1 MVRVDSGAVA
11 AAAAAAGAAFAEP
24 VRAAVAVPAA
34 AALTLLAALA
44 GAWLAADTVELRAQ
58 AGLDKD
64 RESGWTRRDDI
75 ERNPSARISASLMT
89 LGQ

>member
-1 MVRVDSGAVA
+1 VVRVDSGAVG
-11 AAAAAAGAAFAEP
+11 AAAAAAGSAFAEP
-24 VRAAVAVPAA
+24 LLAGAVAAAWVAPA
-34 AALTLLAALA
+34 LPTVLA
-44 GAWLAADTVELRAQ
+44 GAWLAAETVELRAQ